1 MGCNNHLTGN
11 KNVVKYTKVTRRNWA
26 TNYPCQTS
34 FSRQQVNRKVRLLR
48 QTAIGRF
55 FQQE

>member
-26 TNYPCQTS
+26 TTYPCQAS
-34 FSRQQVNRKVRLLR
+34 FSRQKLNPKVKLLQ
-48 QTAIGRF
+48 QTAIKRF
-55 FQQE
+55 FHQ